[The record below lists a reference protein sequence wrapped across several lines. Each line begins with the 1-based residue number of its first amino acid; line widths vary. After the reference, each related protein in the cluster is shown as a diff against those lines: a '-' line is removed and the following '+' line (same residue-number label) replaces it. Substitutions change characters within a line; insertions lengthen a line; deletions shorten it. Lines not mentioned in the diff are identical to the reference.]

1 MADGSSPGS
10 DLTVDPDNPL
20 AGNPR
25 KDPETFVKAAKE
37 LSDRCHQYG
46 TKILAQ
52 ATMGVGRNYPYF
64 YGLSELPVHETRF
77 RFQALSVS
85 FFILS
90 GVSRGV

>member
-37 LSDRCHQYG
+37 LSD
-46 TKILAQ
+46 
-52 ATMGVGRNYPYF
+52 
-64 YGLSELPVHETRF
+64 
-77 RFQALSVS
+77 
-85 FFILS
+85 
-90 GVSRGV
+90 